1 MKALDPEKNDVY
13 KFLGCEQSDIDVK
26 KVLERVKK
34 EIKKR
39 KEHLVK
45 LHLNDKNLMKEINCR
60 VIPVAGYIMN
70 VCVIR
75 KGELEELE
83 NMVKDILRER
93 KFHGRQASDERL
105 YMRLEQGGRGL
116 MSFKD
121 VYARTK
127 VRVAWYMTASTDK
140 WIKAACADECSKEH
154 TSTKKIAEEVMA
166 EVKVDVDFGMGN
178 ISTGNETV
186 DNWKTAWD

>member
-1 MKALDPEKNDVY
+1 MPVLEEKMKALDPEKNEVC
-13 KFLGCEQSDIDVK
+13 KFLGCE
-26 KVLERVKK
+26 VKK

-39 KEHLVK
+39 TKHLVK
-45 LHLNDKNLMKEINCR
+45 LHLNDKNLMKAINCR

-75 KGELEELE
+75 KGELEELHK
-83 NMVKDILRER
+83 MVKDILPER

-105 YMRLEQGGRGL
+105 YMRREEGGRGL

-127 VRVAWYMTASTDK
+127 ARVAGYMAG
-140 WIKAACADECSKEH
+140 
-154 TSTKKIAEEVMA
+154 VYR
-166 EVKVDVDFGMGN
+166 
-178 ISTGNETV
+178 
-186 DNWKTAWD
+186 